1 MRLWIL
7 FPQICANTIHKLTFF
22 SENDAPFVNDFSH
35 FYVLSQKKI
44 LVENG
49 TRAKLKRE
57 LSANEPPTLEHLYRS
72 LLSVSK
78 GGHDFGKMV
87 G

>member
-1 MRLWIL
+1 MYNIKMRLWIL

-57 LSANEPPTLEHLYRS
+57 LSANEPPPNLRAS
-72 LLSVSK
+72 LSLT
-78 GGHDFGKMV
+78 FERL
-87 G
+87 